1 MALPG
6 GWLQLGALWGE
17 VCGAGPL
24 LWGTGDGADAGKAA
38 KATAEWEEVGAG
50 GRWGGLVVPQLW
62 ETPADSDLVV
72 GTVNICNAAHYQQP
86 IRFKA
91 SDCPHPLNVP
101 NVKEGGLQGAGRLF
115 PPSPAGV
122 W

>member
-1 MALPG
+1 MEKSVV
-6 GWLQLGALWGE
+6 QDHCCGALGME
-17 VCGAGPL
+17 QMLTKLPRPRL
-24 LWGTGDGADAGKAA
+24 HGKR
-38 KATAEWEEVGAG
+38 WELVGG
-50 GRWGGLVVPQLW
+50 GVGLSVPQLW

-91 SDCPHPLNVP
+91 SDCPHPLNVL
-101 NVKEGGLQGAGRLF
+101 NVKEGGLQGSGRLL
-115 PPSPAGV
+115 PPSPAGA